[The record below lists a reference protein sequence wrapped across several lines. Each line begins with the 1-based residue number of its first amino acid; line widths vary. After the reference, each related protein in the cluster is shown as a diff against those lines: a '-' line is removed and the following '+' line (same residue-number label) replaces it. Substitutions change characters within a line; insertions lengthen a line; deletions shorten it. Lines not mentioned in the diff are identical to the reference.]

1 MFQLAKLRK
10 KNDMSKK
17 MRIFAEK
24 VKSEEQKVK
33 SEEYKLCTS
42 VLNYK

>member
-1 MFQLAKLRK
+1 
-10 KNDMSKK
+10 MSKK